1 MVAESH
7 ARLRPVAWK
16 VDLPGTDN
24 YISSTFQ
31 VTIIHS
37 IAPIINAIKIIHS
50 LTAQIG
56 SHRYEYSVKLD
67 AGPL

>member
-1 MVAESH
+1 M
-7 ARLRPVAWK
+7 
-16 VDLPGTDN
+16 PG
-24 YISSTFQ
+24 SGLWPERSTFQ
-31 VTIIHS
+31 ARITTFQVHFKLQWYIPIIH
-37 IAPIINAIKIIHS
+37 AIKIIHS